1 MQENLPKMGVTMGS
15 SGRMMTV
22 RGLTAGGL
30 RLALV
35 VASLAL
41 GASALGSL
49 APQVAEAQ
57 EVQITGPLA
66 GQPAV
71 RHMREY
77 RAGRFNLIPSISY
90 TLQDEFARSL
100 FVGLEA
106 NYHFL
111 EWLGIGIWGGFNP
124 ADINTDL
131 TSQIAASGQTTDRNR
146 LSLPSAANFSSQVG
160 RIRWAVSAHL
170 IFIPLRGKLSL
181 FQAVFVDTDLYI
193 FAGVAVF
200 GVEERASTAIGGVR
214 STACDS
220 PDPVTGQSTAA
231 CIQTQTDRASRVLV
245 APMLGLGL
253 SLYANSWF
261 GISFEWRAFPFS
273 WNPGGT
279 DESGFDANGNPGAG
293 FPDGQIDGS
302 DSRTTFN
309 HMFQIGLIF
318 NLPPD
323 QAVTE

>member
-1 MQENLPKMGVTMGS
+1 MGVTMGS

-22 RGLTAGGL
+22 RGL
-30 RLALV
+30 ALV
-35 VASLAL
+35 LTLSGLMMAA
-41 GASALGSL
+41 L
-49 APQVAEAQ
+49 APTSASAQ

-77 RAGRFNLIPSISY
+77 RTGRFNLIPSVSY

-100 FVGLEA
+100 FIGLEA

-111 EWLGIGIWGGFNP
+111 EWLGVGIWGGYNP

-131 TSQIAASGQTTDRNR
+131 TTQISTAGQTTDRNR
-146 LSLPSAANFSSQVG
+146 LSLPTAGQFSQQVG

-200 GVEERASTAIGGVR
+200 GVDERASTVVGGVP
-214 STACDS
+214 SSACEAPS
-220 PDPVTGQSTAA
+220 PTGQSTQA
-231 CIQTQTDRASRVLV
+231 CIDTQLARTSRVL
-245 APMLGLGL
+245 ASPMFGVGL
-253 SLYANSWF
+253 SVYANSWF
-261 GISFEWRAFPFS
+261 GIAFEWRAFPFS
-273 WNPGGT
+273 WNPSGT
-279 DESGFDANGNPGAG
+279 DESGLDAEGRVGAG

-318 NLPPD
+318 NLPPE
-323 QAVTE
+323 QQVTE

>member
-1 MQENLPKMGVTMGS
+1 VNLPKMGVTMGS
-15 SGRMMTV
+15 SGRMMKN
-22 RGLTAGGL
+22 G
-30 RLALV
+30 LAL
-35 VASLAL
+35 AAILSGLAMSP
-41 GASALGSL
+41 GL
-49 APQVAEAQ
+49 AAAQ

-77 RAGRFNLIPSISY
+77 RAGRFNLMPTVGY

-111 EWLGIGIWGGFNP
+111 EWLGVGIWGAYNP
-124 ADINTDL
+124 ADIDTDL
-131 TSQIAASGQTTDRNR
+131 TSQIRAAGQTTDRNR
-146 LSLPSAANFSSQVG
+146 LSLPSASQFSAQVG

-193 FAGVAVF
+193 FAGVAVM
-200 GVEERASTAIGGVR
+200 GVDERATTVTDGVR
-214 STACDS
+214 STACDMPS
-220 PDPVTGQSTAA
+220 ITGQSTDA
-231 CIQTQTDRASRVLV
+231 CIATQTARSGRVLV

-261 GISFEWRAFPFS
+261 GIAFEWRAFPFS
-273 WNPGGT
+273 WNPSGT
-279 DESGFDANGNPGAG
+279 DESGFDANGQVGSG
-293 FPDGQIDGS
+293 FPDGRIDGS

-323 QAVTE
+323 QQTTE